1 MKYLKLT
8 VLTFL
13 ILGFFNL
20 SVANEVYF
28 VNLQKVLNTS
38 KAGSGAQESL
48 KKEYSSKNK
57 KFKAESASLKKE
69 ETELISQKKS
79 LTPEEYKNKVSA
91 LRKKNIDF
99 QKRRREASN
108 DFVKKKNKARASL
121 VSAINPILEK
131 YMSENNIMMILNE
144 KNVILASSKRDLTQ
158 TIIDLLN
165 KELKS
170 IKIN

>member
-1 MKYLKLT
+1 M
-8 VLTFL
+8 
-13 ILGFFNL
+13 
-20 SVANEVYF
+20 YF

-38 KAGSGAQESL
+38 KAGNGAQEAL

-108 DFVKKKNKARASL
+108 DFVKKKSKARASL
-121 VSAINPILEK
+121 VNALNPILEK

-144 KNVILASSKRDLTQ
+144 KNVILANSQRDLTQ